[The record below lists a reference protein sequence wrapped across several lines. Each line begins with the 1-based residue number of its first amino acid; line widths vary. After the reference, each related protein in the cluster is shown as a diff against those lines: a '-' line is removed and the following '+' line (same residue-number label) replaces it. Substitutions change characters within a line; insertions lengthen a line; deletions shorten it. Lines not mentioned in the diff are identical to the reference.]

1 MKKIYVLL
9 LLATLITGS
18 GFTTSDTVIGYSES
32 QTRITRYYPNPASS
46 YITFEFQKTI
56 ERGYTLQVYN
66 FMGKK
71 VEQIAL
77 SNSRVTVSLENYFRG
92 VYIFQLSDKSGKII
106 DSGKFQVVK

>member
-9 LLATLITGS
+9 LLVTLMAGS
-18 GFTTSDTVIGYSES
+18 SFTAADPVVGYTES

-71 VEQIAL
+71 VDQLAL
-77 SNSRVTVSLENYFRG
+77 SSSRVTVSLENYFRG
-92 VYIFQLSDKSGKII
+92 IYIFQLSDKSGKII